1 MDDSLILEIQKW
13 FVFLVIFM
21 IIMLIL
27 IKTHPSE
34 NLNTS
39 LLYIFAGV
47 SWLVVLVSSKIR
59 GLLSDS
65 EDNEESF
72 IDFLPNFII
81 TTIWY
86 IYMANCLVFKLAGKR
101 TKVDA
106 GFRTDRGRE
115 VNIESK
121 SEGGGS
127 GDTGESYGL
136 TINKIKN
143 SATILV
149 YMGIGMTLINVF
161 SNLYLY
167 YGCESGLEDNTM
179 VTSLVSAQYNII
191 VIGLVTVGIFLV
203 ERKNIG

>member
-13 FVFLVIFM
+13 VVFLVIFM

-27 IKTHPSE
+27 IKTHGDQVGDKGG
-34 NLNTS
+34 
-39 LLYIFAGV
+39 LLYVFAGIC
-47 SWLVVLVSSKIR
+47 WLVVLVSSKMRDI
-59 GLLSDS
+59 LSDS
-65 EDNEESF
+65 EDSEESF

-86 IYMANCLVFKLAGKR
+86 IYMASCLVFKLSDKHATTGPQSTLK
-101 TKVDA
+101 TGIGPSGGAVAPKSASTQIGITVEA
-106 GFRTDRGRE
+106 
-115 VNIESK
+115 IE
-121 SEGGGS
+121 
-127 GDTGESYGL
+127 
-136 TINKIKN
+136 N
-143 SATILV
+143 SATVLV

-179 VTSLVSAQYNII
+179 VTSLISAQYNII
-191 VIGLVTVGIFLV
+191 VIGLVTIGIFLV

>member
-13 FVFLVIFM
+13 IVFLVIFM

-27 IKTHPSE
+27 IKTHRDPKKE
-34 NLNTS
+34 LNTS
-39 LLYIFAGV
+39 LLYVFAGV

-59 GLLSDS
+59 SLLSDS
-65 EDNEESF
+65 EDDEESF

-86 IYMANCLVFKLAGKR
+86 IYMANCLVFKLSGKPV
-101 TKVDA
+101 KVDT
-106 GFRTDRGRE
+106 GVRG
-115 VNIESK
+115 ESGTK
-121 SEGGGS
+121 IMTQGGGADS
-127 GDTGESYGL
+127 GESFGI
-136 TINKIKN
+136 TVSSIKN
-143 SATILV
+143 SATVLV

-167 YGCESGLEDNTM
+167 HSCESGLEDNTM

-191 VIGLVTVGIFLV
+191 VIGLVTIGIFLV
-203 ERKNIG
+203 EKKKIKPRG

>member
-1 MDDSLILEIQKW
+1 MDDSIILEIQKW
-13 FVFLVIFM
+13 VIFLVIFM

-27 IKTHPSE
+27 IKTHGNRVGE
-34 NLNTS
+34 KGG
-39 LLYIFAGV
+39 LLYVFAGV
-47 SWLVVLVSSKIR
+47 CWFVVFVSSKIR
-59 GLLSDS
+59 DLMSDS

-86 IYMANCLVFKLAGKR
+86 IYMASCLVFKLSKKNLTGE
-101 TKVDA
+101 
-106 GFRTDRGRE
+106 RGTLKTG
-115 VNIESK
+115 IGPS
-121 SEGGGS
+121 GGG
-127 GDTGESYGL
+127 TGVQATQLGISIQAIE
-136 TINKIKN
+136 N
-143 SATILV
+143 SATVLV

-191 VIGLVTVGIFLV
+191 VIGLVTIGVFLV
-203 ERKNIG
+203 DKKG

>member
-13 FVFLVIFM
+13 LVFLVIFM

-27 IKTHPSE
+27 TKTHGVSDGSKK
-34 NLNTS
+34 S
-39 LLYIFAGV
+39 LLYVFAGV

-59 GLLSDS
+59 GLLTDS
-65 EDNEESF
+65 EDSEESF

-86 IYMANCLVFKLAGKR
+86 IYMASCLVFKLSGKPVKIDTGVR
-101 TKVDA
+101 GESGTEVI
-106 GFRTDRGRE
+106 TD
-115 VNIESK
+115 
-121 SEGGGS
+121 GGGDNTS
-127 GDTGESYGL
+127 ESFGI
-136 TINKIKN
+136 TVSAIKN
-143 SATILV
+143 SATVLV

-167 YGCESGLEDNTM
+167 HSCESGLEDNTM

-191 VIGLVTVGIFLV
+191 VIGLVTIGVFLV
-203 ERKNIG
+203 ERKNIKPRG

>member
-1 MDDSLILEIQKW
+1 MDDSLILDIEKW
-13 FVFLVIFM
+13 LVFLVIFM

-27 IKTHPSE
+27 IKTHPSK

-86 IYMANCLVFKLAGKR
+86 IYMANCLVFKLSGKR
-101 TKVDA
+101 TKVDT
-106 GFRTDRGRE
+106 GVRGESGTE
-115 VNIESK
+115 V
-121 SEGGGS
+121 SEGGGD
-127 GDTGESYGL
+127 DTRESFGI
-136 TINKIKN
+136 TVSSIKN

-191 VIGLVTVGIFLV
+191 VIGLVTIGIFLV
-203 ERKNIG
+203 ERKNIVG

>member
-13 FVFLVIFM
+13 IVFLVIFM

-27 IKTHPSE
+27 IKTHRGSNE
-34 NLNTS
+34 LNTG
-39 LLYIFAGV
+39 LLYVFAGV

-59 GLLSDS
+59 GLLSDT
-65 EDNEESF
+65 EDDEESF

-86 IYMANCLVFKLAGKR
+86 IYMANCLVFKLSGKR
-101 TKVDA
+101 AKVDT
-106 GFRTDRGRE
+106 GVRGESGTE
-115 VNIESK
+115 VSTR
-121 SEGGGS
+121 GGGADS
-127 GDTGESYGL
+127 GESFGI
-136 TINKIKN
+136 TVSSIKN
-143 SATILV
+143 SATVLV

-191 VIGLVTVGIFLV
+191 VIGLVTIGIFLV
-203 ERKNIG
+203 EKKKIKPRG